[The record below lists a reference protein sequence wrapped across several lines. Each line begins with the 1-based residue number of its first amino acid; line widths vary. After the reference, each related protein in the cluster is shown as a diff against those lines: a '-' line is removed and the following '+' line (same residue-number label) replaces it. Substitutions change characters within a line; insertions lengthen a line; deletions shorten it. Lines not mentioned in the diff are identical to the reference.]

1 MVTMNITLEHV
12 RFESILCKLD
22 DYVVRKEG
30 HNPLLDELTGIISEE
45 SARMLLYLHPMLVS
59 PLPGNGGTKQMYQF
73 LSGLQSYLLA
83 RSVVDGREVPVLV
96 VDKVPVPNPQ
106 MINQLLSRPLLLV
119 SDEQLLKQWDYWR
132 EVNPDQLA
140 DIGTRMK
147 LKQTEAKLIGLTESR
162 VRAVRRNANPSWKKS
177 GGSNGAKPLSQS
189 SLLDE
194 EDGDET
200 GD

>member
-1 MVTMNITLEHV
+1 MNG
-12 RFESILCKLD
+12 SK
-22 DYVVRKEG
+22 
-30 HNPLLDELTGIISEE
+30 
-45 SARMLLYLHPMLVS
+45 
-59 PLPGNGGTKQMYQF
+59 F
-73 LSGLQSYLLA
+73 LI
-83 RSVVDGREVPVLV
+83 
-96 VDKVPVPNPQ
+96 K